1 MWANTLTANN
11 ERCYI
16 LGKGGDMPEHTFL
29 YHGFRNDADVQIVDG
44 NIPTSCRGTGAG
56 GQKSGFYVWNNVA
69 KTAEY
74 LGFCRLAQNGVICQ
88 IQTPLKQIK
97 YPDWQFDYESLGV
110 LDDTG
115 YVKHNAL
122 RQKMADMLE
131 KYQAECPNLAADMQ
145 NAPEGFSLLGIVH
158 NKNGAR
164 VLVSPNATPNLRT
177 ALYEGNV
184 QLSGCEQTLNDYMCA
199 HSAAYRQ
206 EYDRLLLEA
215 LECHGVAL
223 KYVGAEK
230 LKVHDVFNADGKVD
244 NDLRRKYLPD
254 EKAPEMVY
262 NDRTGM
268 FEYKD
273 TETQK
278 RADKRLYN
286 KTHNQDYLQYKLER
300 IRKYL
305 RYNHLDENMGKTGNT
320 ADNSVSATAK
330 RVAQIQKET
339 AKTSPEAFKRSRPHD
354 EK

>member
-1 MWANTLTANN
+1 MS
-11 ERCYI
+11 
-16 LGKGGDMPEHTFL
+16 EHIFL
-29 YHGFRNDADVQIVDG
+29 YHGFRNAADAQIVDG
-44 NIPTSCRGTGAG
+44 YIPETCRGTGAG
-56 GQKSGFYVWNNVA
+56 GQKSGFYVWNNAA

-74 LGFCRLAQNGVICQ
+74 LGFCRSAQDGVICQ

-97 YPDWQFDYESLGV
+97 YPDWQFDYESLGT

-122 RQKMADMLE
+122 RQKMADLLE
-131 KYQAECPNLAADMQ
+131 KYLEKCPNLTTDMQ
-145 NAPEGFSLLGIVH
+145 KAPEGFILLGIAH

-164 VLVSPNATPNLRT
+164 VQISPNATPNLRT

-184 QLSGCEQTLNDYMCA
+184 QLSGCEQALSDYMCA
-199 HSAAYRQ
+199 HSSGYRL

-215 LECHGVAL
+215 LDCHGVAL

-230 LKVHDVFNADGKVD
+230 LKVYDVFDADGKVD
-244 NDLRRKYLPD
+244 NALRRKYLPN
-254 EKAPEMVY
+254 ERAPEMVY

-273 TETQK
+273 KTAQK
-278 RADKRLYN
+278 RAAERHHN
-286 KTHNQDYLQYKLER
+286 KTHNKDYLQYKLER

-305 RYNHLDENMGKTGNT
+305 SYNHLDENMGKTGNT
-320 ADNSVSATAK
+320 TDNSVSATAK

-339 AKTSPEAFKRSRPHD
+339 AKTTPEAFKRSRPRD
-354 EK
+354 E